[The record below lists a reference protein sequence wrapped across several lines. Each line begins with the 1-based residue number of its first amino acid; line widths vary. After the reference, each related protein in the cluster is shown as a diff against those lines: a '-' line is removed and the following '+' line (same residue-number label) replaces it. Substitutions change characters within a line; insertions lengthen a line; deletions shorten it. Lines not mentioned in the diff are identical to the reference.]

1 MITRTHAWTDGQP
14 ENRMP
19 SAANRRRRHS

>member
-1 MITRTHAWTDGQP
+1 MHGQP

-19 SAANRRRRHS
+19 RVANRRRKQKVRPCTS